1 VKKMR
6 QNKKARRSKRDKVS
20 KREPLPV
27 AMISSRHREV
37 YHGTQIFKESVRQGW
52 TRNEEA

>member
-1 VKKMR
+1 MR

-20 KREPLPV
+20 KLEPLPV